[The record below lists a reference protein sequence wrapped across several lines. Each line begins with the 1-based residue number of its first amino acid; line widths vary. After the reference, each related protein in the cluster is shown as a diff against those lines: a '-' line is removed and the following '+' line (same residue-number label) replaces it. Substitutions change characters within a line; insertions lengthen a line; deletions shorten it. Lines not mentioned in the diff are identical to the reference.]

1 MRVCGQG
8 GLRSIRGCSGG
19 YKDRERLHPIIS
31 LSIRQSVCLSIY
43 LSVCQSV
50 CLSIYLSVS
59 QCVCLS
65 IYLSIYLSQ
74 CQCVCQSACESIKEQ
89 LDICVRARVYTSVHL
104 FSAYKRA
111 PFKYSSASTSSLL
124 AAMTITPLRGR
135 LLRMCL
141 LSLATRTNVT

>member
-1 MRVCGQG
+1 MRMCGQG

-31 LSIRQSVCLSIY
+31 LSIR
-43 LSVCQSV
+43 QSV

>member
-8 GLRSIRGCSGG
+8 GLRSIGGCSGG
-19 YKDRERLHPIIS
+19 CKDRERLHPIIS
-31 LSIRQSVCLSIY
+31 LSVCLS
-43 LSVCQSV
+43 
-50 CLSIYLSVS
+50 
-59 QCVCLS
+59 VCLS
-65 IYLSIYLSQ
+65 IYLSIYLSIHLSQ
-74 CQCVCQSACESIKEQ
+74 CQCICQSACGSIKEQ
-89 LDICVRARVYTSVHL
+89 LDICVRACVYTSVHL